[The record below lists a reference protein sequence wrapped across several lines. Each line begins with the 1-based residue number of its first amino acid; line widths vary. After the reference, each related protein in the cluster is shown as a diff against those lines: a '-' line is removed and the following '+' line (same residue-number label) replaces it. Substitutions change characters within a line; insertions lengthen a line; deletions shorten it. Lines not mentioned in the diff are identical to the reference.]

1 MHGAGGGHSVSQG
14 MNEDTES
21 GTCGDRGQESSV
33 RATLHLLILL
43 QPYFKK
49 MYVFSQSIT
58 DFSEKNIQ
66 N

>member
-1 MHGAGGGHSVSQG
+1 